1 VEGRGEVDEESA
13 AAAGPQVGL
22 ILDTDVLI
30 RGEKQA
36 AEIDFTR
43 WAEHGEAYISAI
55 TCSELLI
62 GVHRANTPAR
72 RARRSAYVETL
83 LARLPALPFDAT
95 VARTH
100 AQLLAALPRNV
111 TLGAHDLIIGA
122 TALAHGFALLSANI
136 ADFGRMPGVVVVP
149 FE

>member
-1 VEGRGEVDEESA
+1 M
-13 AAAGPQVGL
+13 GL

-30 RGEKQA
+30 RGEKRA
-36 AEIDFTR
+36 AEVDFTR
-43 WAEHGEAYISAI
+43 WAEHGAAYISAI
-55 TCSELLI
+55 TCSELLV

-83 LARLPALPFDAT
+83 LARLPALAFDAT

-100 AQLLAALPRNV
+100 AQLLTALPRNV

-122 TALAHGFALLSANI
+122 TAIAHGCALLTANV
-136 ADFGRMPGVVVVP
+136 ADFSRMPGLVVVA

>member
-1 VEGRGEVDEESA
+1 M
-13 AAAGPQVGL
+13 GL

-36 AEIDFTR
+36 AEVDFTR

-72 RARRSAYVETL
+72 RARRSAYVEAL
-83 LARLPALPFDAT
+83 LARLPILALDAT

-100 AQLLAALPRNV
+100 AQLLGALARNV
-111 TLGAHDLIIGA
+111 TLGAHDLMVGA
-122 TALAHGFALLSANI
+122 TALAHGFALLTANV

-149 FE
+149 FQ

>member
-1 VEGRGEVDEESA
+1 M
-13 AAAGPQVGL
+13 GL

-30 RGEKQA
+30 RGEKQGV
-36 AEIDFTR
+36 EIDFTR
-43 WAEHGEAYISAI
+43 WAKHGEAYMSAI

-62 GVHRANTPAR
+62 GVHRADTPAR

-83 LARLPALPFDAT
+83 LARVPILSFDAT

-100 AQLLAALPRNV
+100 AQLLGALPRNV

-122 TALAHGFALLSANI
+122 TALAHGFALLTANVT
-136 ADFGRMPGVVVVP
+136 DFDRMPGVVVVP